1 MISATSRYAKASVSV
16 VTDERGTHQAIIV
29 PEPENTVITY
39 TYYQFQEFDTVD
51 HLADTV
57 LGDGRLWWRIA
68 DANPEIL
75 DWSNVPVGTVIR
87 MPSA

>member
-1 MISATSRYAKASVSV
+1 MISATSRYVNAALDVT
-16 VTDERGTHQAIIV
+16 TDERGTHQVIEVAQ
-29 PEPENTVITY
+29 PENTVITY
-39 TYYQFQEFDTVD
+39 TYYQISEFDTVD
-51 HLADTV
+51 RLADSV

-75 DWSNVPVGTVIR
+75 DWSDVPIGTVIR

>member
-1 MISATSRYAKASVSV
+1 MISASSRYNNASLDVI
-16 VTDERGTHQAIIV
+16 TDDRGTHQVIEV
-29 PEPENTVITY
+29 PSPENTVVAY
-39 TYYQFQEFDTVD
+39 TYYQISDFDTVD
-51 HLADTV
+51 RLADSV

-75 DWSNVPVGTVIR
+75 DWSDIPVGTVIR

>member
-1 MISATSRYAKASVSV
+1 MISATSRYVNATLDVI
-16 VTDERGTHQAIIV
+16 TDERGTHQVVEV
-29 PEPENTVITY
+29 PQPENTVITY
-39 TYYQFQEFDTVD
+39 SYYQIAEFDTVD
-51 HLADTV
+51 RLADTV

-75 DWSNVPVGTVIR
+75 DWSDVPVGTVIR